1 MGLRS
6 SSTVTVSFDNVT
18 LPMENVLG
26 TPGQGMS
33 YAQHILTWG
42 RTVMAS
48 GCIGAARNALNAVL
62 SYVVERK
69 QFGRSIG
76 QFGASRAHVATMA
89 AKLWAMEAMVE
100 RTGIEET
107 KGGSIEGISGATKVF
122 CSDEAFD
129 ICDRAIQLHGA
140 LGFLNDLGIERLL
153 RDARVTRIF
162 EGANDV
168 ILVFA
173 GTALIAVSQS
183 DSGRRSHE
191 TVAPDLVEAA
201 QAWDSV
207 DKELETALNS
217 IRKTYGVKAIRHQ
230 LILQRLARAHIA
242 LQAASASLWRAQ
254 GADAVARGVAR
265 LAVEHL
271 LATAKDNLSILEN
284 AQTDESRDVEITEA
298 LYQLGTM
305 PQPAQ
310 DRIG

>member
-1 MGLRS
+1 
-6 SSTVTVSFDNVT
+6 V
-18 LPMENVLG
+18 
-26 TPGQGMS
+26 
-33 YAQHILTWG
+33 I
-42 RTVMAS
+42 
-48 GCIGAARNALNAVL
+48 
-62 SYVVERK
+62 ERK

-76 QFGASRAHVATMA
+76 QFGASRAHVAMMA

-183 DSGRRSHE
+183 DSGRRCHE
-191 TVAPDLVEAA
+191 SVAADLAEAA
-201 QAWDSV
+201 QAWNSV
-207 DKELETALNS
+207 DKRLETALER
-217 IRKTYGVKAIRHQ
+217 IRKQYGVKAVRHQ

-242 LQAASASLWRAQ
+242 LQAASASLWRARA
-254 GADAVARGVAR
+254 ADEVARGVAR
-265 LAVEHL
+265 LAVEQL
-271 LATAKDNLSILEN
+271 LATAEQNLMALEC
-284 AQTDESRDVEITEA
+284 AEADEARHLEITEA
-298 LYQLGTM
+298 LYELGTM
-305 PQPAQ
+305 PRPEK
-310 DRIG
+310 DRLG